1 MCYDLMKEFYA
12 NFGFSTSVTLSTSM
26 NGKPILMNYA
36 TLASILDIPCDGTR
50 SWSNRTWIE
59 DDNFSKEECVQLLF
73 GEHAQP
79 IDKMYSR
86 NLPLHYRFL
95 HRVVATHVLPKSG
108 GFDEV
113 THMEAFTMF
122 HIVTGRRINIPLLI
136 MNHMKG
142 IHSRD
147 NARLAYGNVVTKILM
162 HFEIELEEEVHHALQ
177 RADIVG
183 KGTLGRMGFKRHK
196 RLGTW
201 IPRNEDSNRID
212 DEDEGDEE
220 GEEGEEVQGQEEMA
234 PEIESSPTNLFTS
247 SQFEQLMQAIQG
259 IESNQRNMAKDI
271 KSIKSKQIRLERKL
285 FEKGLIG
292 DEGMIQSSSPEEDI
306 EDHNTD
312 IEDLGD
318 GDDQM
323 GD

>member
-1 MCYDLMKEFYA
+1 RYPPAYFDSKVLAGKVLDFEFCSAENFPIVAWIDSFSFRPFFMLNLPYYPDLMKEFYA

-50 SWSNRTWIE
+50 SWSNRTWVE
-59 DDNFSKEECVQLLF
+59 DDNFNKEECVQLLF
-73 GEHAQP
+73 GEYAQP

-113 THMEAFTMF
+113 TYMEAFTMF
-122 HIVTGRRINIPLLI
+122 HIVTGKRINIPLLI

-147 NARLAYGNVVTKILM
+147 FSRLAYGNVITKILM

-177 RADIVG
+177 RADTLG
-183 KGTLGRMGFKRHK
+183 KGTLGRMGF
-196 RLGTW
+196 
-201 IPRNEDSNRID
+201 
-212 DEDEGDEE
+212 
-220 GEEGEEVQGQEEMA
+220 
-234 PEIESSPTNLFTS
+234 
-247 SQFEQLMQAIQG
+247 
-259 IESNQRNMAKDI
+259 
-271 KSIKSKQIRLERKL
+271 
-285 FEKGLIG
+285 
-292 DEGMIQSSSPEEDI
+292 
-306 EDHNTD
+306 
-312 IEDLGD
+312 
-318 GDDQM
+318 
-323 GD
+323 